1 MYVSFS
7 CSNVFCSFLPL
18 TITLFYFVKT
28 ATASTAYVCAVCC
41 GANQHV
47 LQGDEPRS
55 KDGIKSYYVTKLE
68 EYQVWCAAE
77 WCIRGLCVAKSLA
90 AAQHSRR

>member
-7 CSNVFCSFLPL
+7 CSSVFCSFLPI
-18 TITLFYFVKT
+18 TITLFYLVKT
-28 ATASTAYVCAVCC
+28 ATAYVCAVCC
-41 GANQHV
+41 GPNQHV

-68 EYQVWCAAE
+68 EYQVC
-77 WCIRGLCVAKSLA
+77 RGVVYPKAMCS
-90 AAQHSRR
+90 